1 MVSSNVV
8 PPQISSGF
16 ARRRISIFA
25 SISGLAVL
33 YIFLWWWLK
42 DSSPWLTPASEYC
55 QGDASTDG
63 SCSRPDLFAFQA
75 TSAISQLA
83 LGGLGFWTWH
93 VSKRAV
99 TKIPQT
105 AEGRLFG
112 YLYEA
117 DILNAGIFVYQMF
130 DFFASLFVA
139 EHRTF
144 IFMTHHLLAAFT
156 AWMSLEYQMVH
167 YYAIFFGG
175 CSEISTIFLVLCNF
189 DVYFPAERG
198 STWGAIITV
207 CQASFTVLF
216 LYYRVIGWIMVS
228 WQLWTDV
235 FYVAK
240 KGRIEEY
247 RPGKAWFLYGFLI
260 MDTVLGA
267 LQIYWFAFGI
277 VPKILE
283 ILQ

>member
-1 MVSSNVV
+1 MLFSLGVV
-8 PPQISSGF
+8 RYDF
-16 ARRRISIFA
+16 SILSYVA
-25 SISGLAVL
+25 PSQ
-33 YIFLWWWLK
+33 K
-42 DSSPWLTPASEYC
+42 T
-55 QGDASTDG
+55 
-63 SCSRPDLFAFQA
+63 SR
-75 TSAISQLA
+75 
-83 LGGLGFWTWH
+83 
-93 VSKRAV
+93 
-99 TKIPQT
+99 
-105 AEGRLFG
+105 
-112 YLYEA
+112 Y
-117 DILNAGIFVYQMF
+117 DILSRYSTN
-130 DFFASLFVA
+130 L
-139 EHRTF
+139 TF
-144 IFMTHHLLAAFT
+144 CVFCRLL
-156 AWMSLEYQMVH
+156 LLLQ
-167 YYAIFFGG
+167 
-175 CSEISTIFLVLCNF
+175 EISTIFLVLCNF